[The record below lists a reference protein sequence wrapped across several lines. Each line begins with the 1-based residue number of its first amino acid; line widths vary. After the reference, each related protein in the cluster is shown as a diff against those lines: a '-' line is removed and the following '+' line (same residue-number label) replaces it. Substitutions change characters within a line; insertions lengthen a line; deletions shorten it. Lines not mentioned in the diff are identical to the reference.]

1 MGLDTYASSTPGE
14 IQLTPEQRRAFEE
27 ADIHLCGGILSGGGA
42 SFRGKVYVEVA
53 MDVTGEHLCQD
64 WIPPEKVRKMYRAL
78 AACDPEK
85 VAEEAE
91 VWHVSATEVVG
102 LRRFF
107 KVCVE
112 HDLGLI
118 GWW

>member
-1 MGLDTYASSTPGE
+1 MSLDTYASNTAEGV
-14 IQLTPEQRRAFEE
+14 QLTTEQERAFEE
-27 ADIHLCGGILSGGGA
+27 ADIRLCGGVLSGGGG
-42 SFRGKVYVEVA
+42 SFRGKVYVEVV

-64 WIPPEKVRKMYRAL
+64 WIPPEKVQKMYRAL

-85 VAEEAE
+85 VAEDSDVWE
-91 VWHVSATEVVG
+91 VSPDEIIG

-107 KVCVE
+107 QVCAE
-112 HDLGLI
+112 HKLGLI